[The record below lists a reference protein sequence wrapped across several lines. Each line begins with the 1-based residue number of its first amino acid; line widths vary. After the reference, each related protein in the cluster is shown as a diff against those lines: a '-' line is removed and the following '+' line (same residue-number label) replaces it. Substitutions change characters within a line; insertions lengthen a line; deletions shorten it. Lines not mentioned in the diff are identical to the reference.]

1 MNETS
6 STRRRQAEQRRLQFI
21 DTALDVFATRGFDGT
36 SVKDLSEAAGVT
48 QGLLY
53 HYFPSKEALLEAALE
68 RHYFLPELRRIA
80 APDRDRPA
88 AEVLLE
94 LARGFAAMLD
104 QHRAVVQLML
114 REAPSN
120 PAVAE
125 RLERARG
132 EGVRMLADY
141 LASRVEAG
149 ELRSHDCEASARLLF
164 YAVLAAHLAHT
175 SPEPFLPSSV
185 EILLHGLA
193 A

>member
-1 MNETS
+1 MNES
-6 STRRRQAEQRRLQFI
+6 GTRRRQAEQRRLQFI
-21 DTALDVFATRGFDGT
+21 DTALAVFAAQGFDGT
-36 SVKDLSEAAGVT
+36 SVKDLAEAAGAT

-94 LARGFAAMLD
+94 LVRGFARVLD
-104 QHRAVVQLML
+104 QHRDVVQLML

-120 PAVAE
+120 GAVAE
-125 RLERARG
+125 RLERARR
-132 EGVRMLADY
+132 EGVRMVAEY

-149 ELRSHDCEASARLLF
+149 ELRSHDCDASARLLF
-164 YAVLAAHLAHT
+164 YAVLAAHLANT
-175 SPEPFLPSSV
+175 PPEPFLPSAV
-185 EILLHGLA
+185 EILLHGISA
-193 A
+193 